1 MAEGGK
7 AVGDRPVDSI
17 EAIGRMLDAE
27 GTWKRRGWA
36 PVVIG
41 AMMLFDSWDI
51 IIIAYMM
58 PYLSEEWALDTFAT
72 GWLLS
77 SAAIGQFFGALGI
90 GWLAERFG
98 RKPVL
103 CCAVVAMCLASL
115 ACAFSAGPGQLMA
128 LRFLQGLAMGG
139 ALPVAASYV
148 NEIAPVNTRGRFF
161 STYQFLM
168 VAGFPAASVSAA
180 ILAEDYGWRLLFVI
194 GTIPVIFVPVLWFL
208 FPESPRWLNR
218 AKGFDAAVASIRWLG
233 GPAEAPASVV
243 EGPARSERVPVSALF
258 RPTLRRLS
266 IATFLLWF
274 MTSLVNYGLLNW
286 TPTIFVSEFGLSKAE
301 ANRFAAL
308 GSIPIFF
315 APIVLGATIDRFGRR
330 PFAIGGALLATLC
343 LTILALVPY
352 TAPLVLVALTLGG
365 GFTIGVVA
373 VLLWPYS
380 SEVFPTPVRSIGL
393 GVSSSLARAA
403 SSVTPLFVAGLIGL
417 SGDVRLVFAVFAV
430 IAAANTLLWWQGT
443 VETARRPTLEHV

>member
-1 MAEGGK
+1 MAEGTR
-7 AVGDRPVDSI
+7 APLDSVT
-17 EAIGRMLDAE
+17 AIGQMLDAD
-27 GTWKRRGWA
+27 GAWSRRRWA
-36 PVVIG
+36 PPLIG

-58 PYLSEEWALDTFAT
+58 PYLSEEWHLGTYAT

-77 SAAIGQFFGALGI
+77 SAAIGQFLGALGI

-103 CCAVVAMCLASL
+103 CVAVIAMCLASL
-115 ACAFSAGPGQLMA
+115 ACAFSGNPGQLMA

-148 NEIAPVNTRGRFF
+148 NELAPVQTRGRFF

-168 VAGFPAASVSAA
+168 VAGFPVASVSAA
-180 ILAEDYGWRLLFVI
+180 FLAKDYGWRLLFEI
-194 GTIPVIFVPVLWFL
+194 GALPIVFVPLLWFL
-208 FPESPRWLNR
+208 FPDSPRWLNR
-218 AKGFDAAVASIRWLG
+218 TKGFATAAAAIRRLG
-233 GPAEAPASVV
+233 GPAEPP
-243 EGPARSERVPVSALF
+243 GPVSESDIKEEHVPVSALF
-258 RPTLRRLS
+258 RRSLRRVS
-266 IATFLLWF
+266 IVMFFLWF

-286 TPTIFVSEFGLSKAE
+286 TPTIFVSEFGLSKEDALD
-301 ANRFAAL
+301 FTAL

-330 PFAIGGALLATLC
+330 PFAIGGALAATLC
-343 LTILALVPY
+343 LTTLALVPY
-352 TAPLVLVALTLGG
+352 SYPLALVTLTLGG

-380 SEVFPTPVRSIGL
+380 SEVFPTAVRSVGL

-403 SSVTPLFVAGLIGL
+403 SSLTPLFVGGLIGL
-417 SGDVRLVFAVFAV
+417 SGDVRLVFIVFAV
-430 IAAANTLLWWQGT
+430 IAAANTLLWWKGT
-443 VETARRPTLEHV
+443 VETARRPTPEHV

>member
-1 MAEGGK
+1 MSGE
-7 AVGDRPVDSI
+7 RLDSTT
-17 EAIGRMLDAE
+17 AITAMLDAE
-27 GTWKRRGWA
+27 AGWDRRRWA
-36 PVVIG
+36 PWLIG

-58 PYLSEEWALDTFAT
+58 PYLSEEWGLDTYST

-103 CCAVVAMCLASL
+103 CLAVVAMCLASL
-115 ACAFSAGPGQLMA
+115 VCALSTSAEQLMG

-139 ALPVAASYV
+139 ALPVAASYI
-148 NEIAPVNTRGRFF
+148 NEIAPVQTRGRFF

-168 VAGFPAASVSAA
+168 VAGFPVAAWLAA

-194 GTIPVIFVPVLWFL
+194 GALPIVLVPALWLL
-208 FPESPRWLNR
+208 FPDSPRWLDR
-218 AKGFDAAVASIRWLG
+218 TKGFGAAAAAIRRLG
-233 GPAEAPASVV
+233 GPTEPPGPVADEAVR
-243 EGPARSERVPVSALF
+243 EERVPVSALF
-258 RPTLRRLS
+258 RPSLRRVS
-266 IATFLLWF
+266 IVMFFLWF

-286 TPTIFVSEFGLSKAE
+286 TPTIFVSEFGLSKLQ
-301 ANRFAAL
+301 ANELAAL

-315 APIVLGATIDRFGRR
+315 VPIVLGATIDRFGRR
-330 PFAIGGALLATLC
+330 PFAIGGALLATVC
-343 LTILALVPY
+343 LTVLALVPY
-352 TAPLVLVALTLGG
+352 TEPMALVALTLGG
-365 GFTIGVVA
+365 GFMIGVVA

-380 SEVFPTPVRSIGL
+380 SEVFPTAVRSVGL

-403 SSVTPLFVAGLIGL
+403 SSLTPLFVAGLIGL
-417 SGDVRLVFAVFAV
+417 SGDVRLVFIVFAV
-430 IAAANTLLWWQGT
+430 IAAANTLLWWKGT
-443 VETARRPTLEHV
+443 VETARRPTREHV

>member
-1 MAEGGK
+1 MSGE
-7 AVGDRPVDSI
+7 RLDSAA
-17 EAIGRMLDAE
+17 AIGAMLDADA
-27 GTWKRRGWA
+27 GWA
-36 PVVIG
+36 LRRWAPWLIG

-58 PYLSEEWALDTFAT
+58 PYLSEEWGLDTFTT

-103 CCAVVAMCLASL
+103 CFTVMAMSLASL
-115 ACAFSAGPGQLMA
+115 ACAMSTGPHQLMA
-128 LRFLQGLAMGG
+128 LRFVQGLFMGG

-148 NEIAPVNTRGRFF
+148 NELAPVRTRGRFF
-161 STYQFLM
+161 SSYQFLM
-168 VAGFPAASVSAA
+168 VAGFPVAALSAA
-180 ILAEDYGWRLLFVI
+180 VLAEDFGWRVLFVI
-194 GTIPVIFVPVLWFL
+194 GTVPLLLVPLLWFL

-218 AKGFDAAVASIRWLG
+218 AKGFDAAVDAVRRLG
-233 GPAEAPASVV
+233 GPAEPL
-243 EGPARSERVPVSALF
+243 GPVAHEAKKEERVPVSALF
-258 RPTLRRLS
+258 RPSLRRVS
-266 IATFLLWF
+266 IVMFSLWF

-286 TPTIFVSEFGLSKAE
+286 TPTIFVSEFGLSKLQ
-301 ANRFAAL
+301 ANELAAL

-315 APIVLGATIDRFGRR
+315 APLVLGATIDRFGRR

-343 LTILALVPY
+343 LTTLALVPY
-352 TAPLVLVALTLGG
+352 THPMALVALTLGG

-380 SEVFPTPVRSIGL
+380 SEVFPTPVRSVGL

-403 SSVTPLFVAGLIGL
+403 SSLTPLFVAGLIGA
-417 SGDVRLVFAVFAV
+417 SGDVRLVFTVFAV
-430 IAAANTLLWWQGT
+430 IAAANTLLWWKGT
-443 VETARRPTLEHV
+443 VETARQPTREHV

>member
-1 MAEGGK
+1 MSGE
-7 AVGDRPVDSI
+7 RLDSAA
-17 EAIGRMLDAE
+17 AIGAMLDADAPWE
-27 GTWKRRGWA
+27 RRRWA
-36 PVVIG
+36 PWLIG

-51 IIIAYMM
+51 IVIAYMM
-58 PYLSEEWALDTFAT
+58 PYLREEWALDTYTT

-77 SAAIGQFFGALGI
+77 SAAIGQFLGALGI

-103 CCAVVAMCLASL
+103 CVAVVAMCLASL
-115 ACAFSAGPGQLMA
+115 ACATSTGPGQLMA
-128 LRFLQGLAMGG
+128 LRFVQGLFMGG

-148 NEIAPVNTRGRFF
+148 NELAPVRTRGQFF
-161 STYQFLM
+161 SKYQFLM
-168 VAGFPAASVSAA
+168 VAGFPAAALSAA
-180 ILAEDYGWRLLFVI
+180 VLAEDFGWRVLFVI
-194 GTIPVIFVPVLWFL
+194 GTLPLLLVPLLWFL

-218 AKGFDAAVASIRWLG
+218 AKGFDVALAAIRRLG
-233 GPAEAPASVV
+233 GPAEPP
-243 EGPARSERVPVSALF
+243 GPVAEQAKKEERVPVSALF
-258 RPTLRRLS
+258 RPSLRRVSLVMFS
-266 IATFLLWF
+266 LWF

-286 TPTIFVSEFGLSKAE
+286 TPTIFVSEFGLTKLQ
-301 ANRFAAL
+301 ANELAAI

-343 LTILALVPY
+343 LTTLALVPY
-352 TAPLVLVALTLGG
+352 THPMALVALTLGG

-380 SEVFPTPVRSIGL
+380 SEVFPTAVRSVGL

-403 SSVTPLFVAGLIGL
+403 SSLTPLFVAGLIGL
-417 SGDVRLVFAVFAV
+417 SGDVRLVFTVFAA
-430 IAAANTLLWWQGT
+430 IAAANTLLWWKGT
-443 VETARRPTLEHV
+443 VETARQPTREHV

>member
-1 MAEGGK
+1 MSGT
-7 AVGDRPVDSI
+7 RLDSAA
-17 EAIGRMLDAE
+17 AIAAMLDARAGWE
-27 GTWKRRGWA
+27 RRRWA
-36 PVVIG
+36 PWLIG

-58 PYLSEEWALDTFAT
+58 PYLSEEWRLDTYAT

-90 GWLAERFG
+90 GWLAERLG

-103 CCAVVAMCLASL
+103 CVAVIAMCLASL
-115 ACAFSAGPGQLMA
+115 ACSFSASPEQLMG

-139 ALPVAASYV
+139 ALPVAASYI
-148 NEIAPVNTRGRFF
+148 NEIAPVQTRGRFF

-168 VAGFPAASVSAA
+168 VAGFPVAAWLAA
-180 ILAEDYGWRLLFVI
+180 ILAEDYGWRVLFVI
-194 GTIPVIFVPVLWFL
+194 GALPIVLVPLLWLL

-218 AKGFDAAVASIRWLG
+218 AKGFDAAVAAIRRLG
-233 GPAEAPASVV
+233 GPAQPL
-243 EGPARSERVPVSALF
+243 GPVADEVRKEERVPVSALF
-258 RPTLRRLS
+258 RPSLRRVS
-266 IATFLLWF
+266 IVMFLLWF

-286 TPTIFVSEFGLSKAE
+286 TPTIFVSEFGLSKLQ
-301 ANRFAAL
+301 ANEMAAL

-330 PFAIGGALLATLC
+330 PFAIGGALAATLC
-343 LTILALVPY
+343 LTTLALVPY
-352 TAPLVLVALTLGG
+352 TQPLALVALTLGG

-380 SEVFPTPVRSIGL
+380 SEVFPTPVRAVGL

-403 SSVTPLFVAGLIGL
+403 SSLTPLFVAGLIGL
-417 SGDVRLVFAVFAV
+417 SGDVRLVFTVFAV
-430 IAAANTLLWWQGT
+430 IAAANTLLWWKGT